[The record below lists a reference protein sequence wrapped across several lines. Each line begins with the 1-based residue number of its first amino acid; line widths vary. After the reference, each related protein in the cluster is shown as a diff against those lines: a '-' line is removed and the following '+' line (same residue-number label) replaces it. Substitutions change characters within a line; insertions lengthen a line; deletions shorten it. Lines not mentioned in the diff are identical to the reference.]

1 MAGAIKL
8 PVSPEDSQPQL
19 RLLHDTDAAS
29 VSSETIFDAD
39 VADIETASAIALDTS
54 LPNSRKSKLSFMKRL
69 HRKQNCCM
77 CCGMK

>member
-8 PVSPEDSQPQL
+8 PVSPEPQQ
-19 RLLHDTDAAS
+19 RLLNDTDAAS

-54 LPNSRKSKLSFMKRL
+54 LPNSRKSKLNIMNRL
-69 HRKQNCCM
+69 RRKQNCCM
-77 CCGMK
+77 CCGIK